1 MKARP
6 ILFSAPMVLAL
17 LDGRKTQTRR
27 PIKPQ
32 PIIHDNGSYRWDG
45 CLGGFKGC
53 AGTHVEDFPKLA
65 SWYCP
70 YGKVGDLIWVR
81 ESFRIESS
89 GVQSV
94 YYRADEEWHKGA
106 GWKPSIHIPR
116 WASRLTLKIT
126 NVRVE
131 RLQDISEADAKAEGC
146 FFTDYGRKCFHQNK
160 PPCDVGDCKAP
171 ENTHPQRDG
180 WMWKDTNSDQQ
191 CLGSAKTAYGN
202 LWNTINGAES
212 WNANPFV
219 WVIEFEVH
227 KMNINAFINKPINA
241 E

>member
-6 ILFSAPMVLAL
+6 LLFSPPMARAL

-70 YGKVGDLIWVR
+70 YGKVDDLIWVR
-81 ESFRIESS
+81 ESFRIERSA
-89 GVQSV
+89 VESV

-131 RLQDISEADAKAEGC
+131 RLQEISEVDAIAEGC
-146 FFTDYGRKCFHQNK
+146 RPYFDKKNTEIVGCLEMQPLISPQEDYARLWRSLN
-160 PPCDVGDCKAP
+160 GDKSW
-171 ENTHPQRDG
+171 D
-180 WMWKDTNSDQQ
+180 
-191 CLGSAKTAYGN
+191 
-202 LWNTINGAES
+202 IN
-212 WNANPFV
+212 PYV

-227 KMNINAFINKPINA
+227 KMNVDSFIRKTNPA
-241 E
+241 A